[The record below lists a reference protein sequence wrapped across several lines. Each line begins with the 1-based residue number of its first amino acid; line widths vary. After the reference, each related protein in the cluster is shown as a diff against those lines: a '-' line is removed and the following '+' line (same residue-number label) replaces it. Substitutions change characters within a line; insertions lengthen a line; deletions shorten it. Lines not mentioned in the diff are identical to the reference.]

1 MPIMSQ
7 QQVVTRHVYYQMST
21 SNKSFLEMHYYL
33 KQKGIKNNRFF
44 LVLYDK
50 DLAGID
56 PYDSTL
62 STIMKQKILRECMSN
77 FW

>member
-50 DLAGID
+50 DLAGVD
-56 PYDSTL
+56 PYDPRL
-62 STIMKQKILRECMSN
+62 SPIMKQKILRECMSN